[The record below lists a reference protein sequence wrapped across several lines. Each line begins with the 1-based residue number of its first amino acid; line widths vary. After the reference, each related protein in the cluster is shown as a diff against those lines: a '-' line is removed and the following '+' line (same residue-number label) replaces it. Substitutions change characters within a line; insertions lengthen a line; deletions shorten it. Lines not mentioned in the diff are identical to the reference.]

1 MVVSV
6 DLSDIDDTKV
16 VIEEL
21 LIKKLVNLDLL
32 LVDLENGALLWGLL
46 CLFSDDLHL

>member
-32 LVDLENGALLWGLL
+32 LVDLENGALL
-46 CLFSDDLHL
+46 